1 MPTEQGGVPGGEP
14 GPHHD
19 GSSLYVGAQTPA
31 FGDRVPV
38 RVRVPRSAGVDTVWL
53 RVVEDAEP
61 RYLPATRSG
70 SEDGEDWY
78 TAEIRIHNPVTHY
91 RALLD
96 RGPAG
101 YTWLNGTGEHSR
113 EVADRH
119 DFRLTT
125 FDPGP
130 DWGPDAVVYQIFPDR
145 FGRSRD
151 AQHRE
156 PPGWA
161 VPADWDDPVI
171 HVGPDTPRQFYGGDL
186 DGIVDHLDHLRDL
199 GATAIYLTPIYP
211 ARSNHRY
218 NATSFDGVD
227 PLLGGDAAL
236 ARLSAAAH
244 AWGLQVIGDF
254 TTNHSGD
261 DHAWFTAARAGGPE
275 RGYYYFDDRDSQ
287 EDGVG
292 FDGHGTYVSWM
303 DHPSLPKFNLESAEL
318 RDRLFGPDD
327 SVVARWLRPPF
338 DLDGWRIDVANMT
351 GRYGPFDHGHDVARE
366 LRATLDAVRPGSAL
380 LAEHCHDYSADLIG
394 DGWQGAMNYAGFT
407 RPVWSFLTA
416 TNNGLGFLGMP
427 QRIPRRGGADAV
439 ATMRDFLASTPWK
452 VAVRHWNL
460 LASHDTPRF
469 RTVTGDPALV
479 RLGIGLQMTYP
490 GAPMIFAGEE
500 WGLEAVDGEHS
511 RTPMPWHRPDT
522 WDRDTLNAF
531 RELIALRRD
540 HPALR
545 TGGLRWVIQT
555 DDAIGYLRETAQ
567 ERLLVVVARAPWS
580 GAALPG
586 RLAAG
591 PPQTRYGGVD
601 LIASEQLIAVP
612 GDGPGVGVWQLA

>member
-1 MPTEQGGVPGGEP
+1 MPTNHGGVPGGEP

-31 FGDRVPV
+31 FGDQVPV
-38 RVRVPRSAGVDTVWL
+38 RVRVPRSAGVDAVYL

-61 RYLPATRSG
+61 RYFKATAS
-70 SEDGEDWY
+70 SHQDGEDWY
-78 TAEIRIHNPVTHY
+78 TADIKVHNPVTHY
-91 RALLD
+91 RVLLD
-96 RGPAG
+96 RAAAG

-125 FDPGP
+125 YDPGP
-130 DWGPDAVVYQIFPDR
+130 EWGPDSVVYQIFPDR
-145 FGRSRD
+145 FGRSRE
-151 AQHRE
+151 RE
-156 PPGWA
+156 MPDWA
-161 VPADWDDPVI
+161 VPAQWSDPVI
-171 HVGPDTPRQFYGGDL
+171 HVGPQTPLQFYGGDL
-186 DGIVDHLDHLRDL
+186 DGVTEHLDHLTDL
-199 GATAIYLTPIYP
+199 GVTAIYLTPIFP

-218 NATSFDGVD
+218 NATSFDRVD
-227 PLLGGDAAL
+227 PLLGGDEAL
-236 ARLSAAAH
+236 ARLSTAAH
-244 AWGLQVIGDF
+244 GRGMHVIGDF

-261 DHAWFTAARAGGPE
+261 DHDWFTAAKAGGPE
-275 RGYYYFDDRDSQ
+275 RGFYYFDDHSDA
-287 EDGVG
+287 G
-292 FDGHGTYVSWM
+292 FDNHGNYVSWM
-303 DHPSLPKFNLESAEL
+303 DHPTLPKFNLDSAEL
-318 RDRLFGPDD
+318 RGRLFGPGD

-407 RPVWSFLTA
+407 RPVWSWLTA
-416 TNNGLGFLGMP
+416 SDNGLGFLGMP
-427 QRIPRRGGADAV
+427 QRIPRRRGADTV

-452 VAVRHWNL
+452 VALRHWNL

-469 RTVTGDPALV
+469 RTVTGDPV
-479 RLGIGLQMTYP
+479 GVHLGVGLQMTYP

-500 WGLEAVDGEHS
+500 LGLEALDGEHA
-511 RTPMPWHRPDT
+511 RTPMPWSRPGS
-522 WDRDTLNAF
+522 WDRGTLDAF
-531 RELIALRRD
+531 RDLIAVRRA

-545 TGGLRWVIQT
+545 TGGLRWVIEA
-555 DDAIGYLRETAQ
+555 DDAIGYLRETAD

-580 GAALPG
+580 GATLPG

-591 PPQTRYGGVD
+591 RPQTCYGGVD
-601 LIASEQLIAVP
+601 LVASERVIVVP
-612 GDGPGVGVWQLA
+612 GDGPGVGIWRLA